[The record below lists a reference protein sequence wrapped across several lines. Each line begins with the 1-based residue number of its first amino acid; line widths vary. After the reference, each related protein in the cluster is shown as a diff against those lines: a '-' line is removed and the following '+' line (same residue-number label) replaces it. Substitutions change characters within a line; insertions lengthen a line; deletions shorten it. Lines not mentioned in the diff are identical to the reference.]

1 MALLRDD
8 CGKCVYWKGE
18 FCSAISHG
26 MSCVHGPLPERR
38 AGATTH
44 LPKGE
49 DPNGQYAKN
58 ILSANATQVGGEHYK
73 KMGVQVWDVVDTWP
87 LDQRVGYYR
96 GNALK
101 YLMRMGSKDQ
111 SAQEIAKGKHY
122 MEKLLEVLSAEPAAV
137 SSVAGLQPIK
147 WAFGDPDRRREDRR
161 K

>member
-1 MALLRDD
+1 MTYLRDD
-8 CGKCVYWKGE
+8 CFKCVYWKWKE
-18 FCSAISHG
+18 NFCSAISHG
-26 MSCVHGPLPERR
+26 MSCVYGPLPERR
-38 AGATTH
+38 GIAERISAVVTANAV
-44 LPKGE
+44 P
-49 DPNGQYAKN
+49 PP
-58 ILSANATQVGGEHYK
+58 ANATQVGGEHYK

-122 MEKLLEVLSAEPAAV
+122 MEKLLEVLTAEPAAV

-147 WAFGDPDRRREDRR
+147 WAFGDPDRRREERR

>member
-1 MALLRDD
+1 MALLRKECFS
-8 CGKCVYWKGE
+8 CGSLAEYSGGG
-18 FCSAISHG
+18 FCTRISVG
-26 MSCVHGPLPERR
+26 MSCVEGPLPERR
-38 AGATTH
+38 GIAERIAATVTANAV
-44 LPKGE
+44 P
-49 DPNGQYAKN
+49 PP
-58 ILSANATQVGGEHYK
+58 ANATQVGGEHYK

-122 MEKLLEVLSAEPAAV
+122 MEKLLEVLSAEPSAV
-137 SSVAGLQPIK
+137 SSVAGLQPSQ
-147 WAFGDPDRRREDRR
+147 WAVGAPDRRREERR

>member
-1 MALLRDD
+1 MTYLREE
-8 CGKCVYWKGE
+8 CGGCSSWAAQGFCTRISAGMVCVE
-18 FCSAISHG
+18 
-26 MSCVHGPLPERR
+26 GPLPERR
-38 AGATTH
+38 GTAERIAATVTANAV
-44 LPKGE
+44 P
-49 DPNGQYAKN
+49 PP
-58 ILSANATQVGGEHYK
+58 ANATQVGGEHYK

-122 MEKLLEVLSAEPAAV
+122 MEKLLEVLTTEPAAV
-137 SSVAGLQPIK
+137 SSVAGLSPIK
-147 WAFGDPDRRREDRR
+147 WAFGDPDRRREERR

>member
-1 MALLRDD
+1 MTYLREE
-8 CGKCVYWKGE
+8 CGACGSWNPRWGICHRV
-18 FCSAISHG
+18 SAG
-26 MSCVHGPLPERR
+26 LSCVEGPLPERR
-38 AGATTH
+38 GNA
-44 LPKGE
+44 E
-49 DPNGQYAKN
+49 R
-58 ILSANATQVGGEHYK
+58 ISAIVTANAVPPPASATQVGGEHYK

-122 MEKLLEVLSAEPAAV
+122 MEKLLEVLNAEPAAV

-147 WAFGDPDRRREDRR
+147 WAFGDPDRRREERR

>member
-1 MALLRDD
+1 MTGLRKECETCYSWVDEAWCVRIS
-8 CGKCVYWKGE
+8 CGMLCIE
-18 FCSAISHG
+18 
-26 MSCVHGPLPERR
+26 GPLPERR
-38 AGATTH
+38 GIAERIAATVTANAV
-44 LPKGE
+44 P
-49 DPNGQYAKN
+49 PP
-58 ILSANATQVGGEHYK
+58 ANATQVGGEHYK

-122 MEKLLEVLSAEPAAV
+122 MEKLLEVLSGEPSAV
-137 SSVAGLQPIK
+137 SSVAELQPIK
-147 WAFGDPDRRREDRR
+147 WAFGDPDRRREERR